1 MALTLPSRKT
11 LALTLAGLAVFYLLF
26 AWLALPRIIQ
36 SQAEKFIAEKTGH
49 RLTMDRPE
57 FNPFKNSLRLTG
69 LRLARPDGEP
79 LLAFRELVVDM
90 SVASIFRGAFVFDGI
105 HLDGLEATVVMQPD
119 GRNNWSALLDALKS
133 KEKTPGS
140 ALPRLDIHHLVL
152 AGARL
157 DFTDMWTAPVFAT
170 RIEPINLELTD
181 ISTLSDD
188 KGRFKVAARTIY
200 GARVTWQGKASLE
213 PPVVTGSISVEDVDI
228 ARLATYIKDVL
239 PIAPPAG
246 IFGVSADYRFAYAGG
261 RPELNLEH
269 ITAKLTGLRLQGN
282 RDSDPSVAV
291 DSIEAKEGR
300 FDLVKNSFT
309 LGNISATGGRL
320 NLERGKDGS
329 PKALEL
335 GSLALDDVRVD
346 LATHLATLGRVAL
359 KDGSVRVTRDAMGRI
374 DILQTLQSVS
384 SPAPAKPAAKKETA
398 NAPAEPGWR
407 YRVEKLELTKFGAA
421 LREESVTPAAELA
434 LEDIT
439 LDIEGISD
447 DWKAAVPLQSSFK
460 IQGGGNFEAEGK
472 VVPAGPTAD
481 IRIKLA
487 ALNLAPAQPYLSAV
501 AKLKLVKGQ
510 LSSEG
515 RASYNAKGS
524 GYRGSFALRDVRLNE
539 AESGN
544 LFMAWNS
551 LGSRAFEVTPTKLDI
566 GELAVIGLDTKLII
580 NKDKSVSITRILRPK
595 AAAASKPAEQQSAA
609 AGQARPF
616 LVDIDR
622 LRVSKSAMDFA
633 DNSLALPFATRIHD
647 LRGVVTGISSRPGAP
662 SQLELDGE
670 VDDYGLARAVGQ
682 VDLFNPTDF
691 MDLKVVFRNI
701 EMTRLTPYSATFAG
715 RKITSGK
722 LSLDL
727 EYKMKHRQLQGENQV
742 IMDQLTLGERV
753 ESPEAINLPLDL
765 AIAILQ
771 DSDGRIDLGLPVSG
785 SLDDPQFSYSRI
797 IWKAIVNVLTKI
809 VTAPFRALGA
819 LFGSDEKF
827 EDISFEAGDAQLTP
841 PEREKLVRLAGILVK
856 RPRLSLALQGAYAE
870 SDRAALQDRQ
880 VRRAVIEKSG
890 QQVEGDSDPGPIST
904 RQPKVQAALEKLYSE
919 RFGSAELAALKQGF
933 REANPGQLEE
943 STAGKL
949 ISRLSGLFR
958 EKRKLS
964 EQEVT
969 RLKGTDFY
977 TVLFERLRDRVVVD
991 NERLLALASARG
1003 EATATALKAAG
1014 VPPERLAV
1022 LPAEKVETE
1031 GKDIPVKLVLGAA
1044 GKTPVP
1050 AAAGTTAN

>member
-1 MALTLPSRKT
+1 MP
-11 LALTLAGLAVFYLLF
+11 
-26 AWLALPRIIQ
+26 
-36 SQAEKFIAEKTGH
+36 
-49 RLTMDRPE
+49 
-57 FNPFKNSLRLTG
+57 LRT
-69 LRLARPDGEP
+69 
-79 LLAFRELVVDM
+79 
-90 SVASIFRGAFVFDGI
+90 
-105 HLDGLEATVVMQPD
+105 
-119 GRNNWSALLDALKS
+119 
-133 KEKTPGS
+133 
-140 ALPRLDIHHLVL
+140 
-152 AGARL
+152 
-157 DFTDMWTAPVFAT
+157 
-170 RIEPINLELTD
+170 
-181 ISTLSDD
+181 
-188 KGRFKVAARTIY
+188 
-200 GARVTWQGKASLE
+200 
-213 PPVVTGSISVEDVDI
+213 
-228 ARLATYIKDVL
+228 
-239 PIAPPAG
+239 
-246 IFGVSADYRFAYAGG
+246 
-261 RPELNLEH
+261 
-269 ITAKLTGLRLQGN
+269 
-282 RDSDPSVAV
+282 
-291 DSIEAKEGR
+291 
-300 FDLVKNSFT
+300 
-309 LGNISATGGRL
+309 
-320 NLERGKDGS
+320 
-329 PKALEL
+329 
-335 GSLALDDVRVD
+335 
-346 LATHLATLGRVAL
+346 
-359 KDGSVRVTRDAMGRI
+359 
-374 DILQTLQSVS
+374 
-384 SPAPAKPAAKKETA
+384 
-398 NAPAEPGWR
+398 
-407 YRVEKLELTKFGAA
+407 
-421 LREESVTPAAELA
+421 
-434 LEDIT
+434 
-439 LDIEGISD
+439 
-447 DWKAAVPLQSSFK
+447 SFK

-481 IRIKLA
+481 IRIKIA
-487 ALNLAPAQPYLSAV
+487 ALNLTPAQPYLSAV

-515 RASYNAKGS
+515 RASYNAKGA
-524 GYRGSFALRDVRLNE
+524 GYRGSFALRDLRLNE

-544 LFMAWNS
+544 LFMAWKS
-551 LGSRAFEVTPTKLDI
+551 LGSRAFDVTPTKLDI
-566 GELAVIGLDTKLII
+566 GELAVIGLDTKLMI

-670 VDDYGLARAVGQ
+670 VDDYGLAHAVGQ

-727 EYKMKHRQLQGENQV
+727 DYKMKHRQLQGENQV

-753 ESPEAINLPLDL
+753 ESPEAMNLPLDL

-785 SLDDPQFSYSRI
+785 SLDDPQFSYGRI

-856 RPRLSLALQGAYAE
+856 RPGLSLTLQGAYAE

-958 EKRKLS
+958 EQRKLS

-977 TVLFERLRDRVVVD
+977 TVLFGRLRDKVVVD
-991 NERLLALASARG
+991 NERLLALASVRG

-1014 VPPERLAV
+1014 VPAQRLAV

-1050 AAAGTTAN
+1050 AVAGTTAN